1 MRAIWTGIMSFG
13 LVNIPIRLYNATGE
27 RRLKFHYLHKKDLSP
42 IRHARICREDGREVP
57 YEDIVRGYEYQ
68 KGDYIILTDEDFK
81 KANLRKTGTIDIIEF
96 AKEEEIDS
104 KYFEKPY
111 YLEPGRGADKA
122 YALLR
127 EALQRSK
134 KVGIARFV
142 LKSREHLGIIKP
154 EGDVIVLNQLR
165 FKNELH
171 DVGDLK
177 LPPSKAGKNK
187 EIELALAFIDQLTEP
202 FKPEKY
208 HDTYSEELE
217 EVIAERIHGKT
228 PAPEKE
234 KPAPTPATDLMS
246 ILRESLK
253 RARQRAS

>member
-1 MRAIWTGIMSFG
+1 MRAIWTGTMSFG
-13 LVNIPIRLYNATGE
+13 LVNIPIRLYSATGE
-27 RRLKFHYLHKKDLSP
+27 RKLKFHYLHKKDLSP
-42 IRHARICREDGREVP
+42 IRYARICREDGREIP

-96 AKEEEIDS
+96 VKEDEIDS

-111 YLEPGRGADKA
+111 YLEPDRGADKA

-134 KVGIARFV
+134 KVGVARFI
-142 LKSREHLGIIKP
+142 LKNREHLGVIKP

-171 DVGDLK
+171 DIGDLK
-177 LPPSKAGKNK
+177 IPHSGAGHEK
-187 EIELALAFIDQLTEP
+187 EIELALALIDQLTEP

-217 EVIAERIHGKT
+217 EVIAERIHGKI
-228 PAPEKE
+228 PAPKE
-234 KPAPTPATDLMS
+234 EELIPTPVTDLMS
-246 ILRESLK
+246 VLRESLK
-253 RARQRAS
+253 RARQKAS